1 MLHGDIMNSNI
12 IVFTT
17 PTCGW
22 CRKIKEYLKTH
33 GHTFKEIDVSKDPAA
48 AQDMIRK
55 SGQMGVPQLWINNV
69 PVVGFDREKIDRLLS
84 MH

>member
-1 MLHGDIMNSNI
+1 MVHGETMNGNI

-17 PTCGW
+17 PTGGW
-22 CRKIKEYLKTH
+22 CRKVKDSLKSN
-33 GHTFKEIDVSKDPAA
+33 GHTFKEIDVSKDLAA

-69 PVVGFDREKIDRLLS
+69 PVVGFDRDKIDRLLKKP
-84 MH
+84 